1 LIDPKILKLNP
12 KELRLIDID
21 GKQLGIF
28 SLEEAKNIAEEKET
42 DLILINPHQQPIVV
56 KLGNYGAY
64 LYQKEKKERKT
75 KKERKE
81 TKEIRIS
88 FREAEHDLKRKASLI
103 KEFLD
108 QGHQV
113 QIKLMLKGRE
123 RNFQD
128 LAEEKINNFLKI
140 IGELANYKVSQQ
152 LKKTQNFLMIILGP
166 SK

>member
-12 KELRLIDID
+12 IELRLIDID

-28 SLEEAKNIAEEKET
+28 SLEKAKKIAEEKEA
-42 DLILINPHQQPIVV
+42 DLILINPNQQPIVV

-75 KKERKE
+75 RKEQKE

-88 FREAEHDLKRKASLI
+88 FREAEYDLKRKASLI
-103 KEFLD
+103 KEFLG
-108 QGHQV
+108 QGRQV
-113 QIKLMLKGRE
+113 QIKLILKGRE

-128 LAEEKINNFLKI
+128 LAEEKMNNFLKI
-140 IGELANYKVSQQ
+140 ISELTNYKISQQ
-152 LKKTQNFLMIILGP
+152 LKKTPNFLMIILGP

>member
-1 LIDPKILKLNP
+1 LIDPEILKIRP
-12 KELRLIDID
+12 EKVRLIGAD
-21 GKQLGIF
+21 GKQIGVF
-28 SLEEAKNIAEEKET
+28 SLAEAQKIAEEQDL
-42 DLILINPHQQPIVV
+42 DLILVNLHQKPIVV
-56 KLGNYGAY
+56 RLGNYGAY

-88 FREAEHDLKRKASLI
+88 FREAEHDLKRKAGLI
-103 KEFLD
+103 KEFLE

-152 LKKTQNFLMIILGP
+152 LKKTPNFLMIILGP

>member
-1 LIDPKILKLNP
+1 LIDPEILKIGP
-12 KELRLIDID
+12 EKVRLIGTD
-21 GKQLGIF
+21 GKQIGVF
-28 SLEEAKNIAEEKET
+28 SLAEAQKIAEEKSL
-42 DLILINPHQQPIVV
+42 DLILVNPHQKPIVV

-64 LYQKEKKERKT
+64 LYQKEKKERKA
-75 KKERKE
+75 KKEQKE

-88 FREAEHDLKRKASLI
+88 FREAEYDLKRKASFI

-128 LAEEKINNFLKI
+128 LAEEKMNNFLKI
-140 IGELANYKVSQQ
+140 ISELTNYKISQQ
-152 LKKTQNFLMIILGP
+152 LKKTPNFLMIILGP